1 MHLIRRE
8 WPFCTKK
15 DLDCLRICLDKLL
28 WKHSDFVPTLVC
40 TTNSDTLYKHSDF
53 IGNGSTLYDTFTL
66 CSPISGVLEHGE
78 KMMIACKFIAWSWV
92 QITPLLFIFFL
103 FLFFLFFFSLPFFL
117 FAPSLVLFDCSYLTR
132 NKYHLQFNFVISCN
146 IYAYGELCIFWNI
159 YAYGEPCIFWNIYAY
174 GEPCTFWK

>member
-53 IGNGSTLYDTFTL
+53 IGNGSTLYATFTL

-103 FLFFLFFFSLPFFL
+103 FLFFLFFFFLFLFFL

-132 NKYHLQFNFVISCN
+132 NKYHLQFNFVFSWYVIKNISAC
-146 IYAYGELCIFWNI
+146 
-159 YAYGEPCIFWNIYAY
+159 GEPY
-174 GEPCTFWK
+174 TFWK